1 MSIIDVSHLEKRYDE
16 KIAVADVSF
25 AVEEGEIFG
34 ILGPNGAGKTTTLEC
49 VAGLRER
56 SSGAVSVLGCDPWRE
71 GPALREV
78 LGLQLQDS
86 TLPAKLRVREA
97 LELYSSFYRRPV
109 DWRSLVETLS
119 LVDTLETR
127 YAKLSGGQ
135 KQRLSIA
142 LALIGDPR
150 IAVLDELTTGLD
162 PSARRDTWA
171 LIEGIRDRGVTILL
185 VTHLMEE
192 AERLCDR
199 VAVIDAGRTIAVD
212 TPGRLA
218 EYSGGLQRVS
228 FRPSTS
234 FDDAILLDLGEVDSV
249 EHRQGQIVVAGRG
262 DLFAVVAGAL
272 ARAGVVARE
281 LRIAR
286 ASLEDAFVALTDHH
300 LGVVNGDPETTTAA
314 R

>member
-1 MSIIDVSHLEKRYDE
+1 
-16 KIAVADVSF
+16 
-25 AVEEGEIFG
+25 
-34 ILGPNGAGKTTTLEC
+34 
-49 VAGLRER
+49 
-56 SSGAVSVLGCDPWRE
+56 
-71 GPALREV
+71 V

-86 TLPAKLRVREA
+86 ALPAKLRVRET
-97 LELYSSFYRRPV
+97 LELYSSLYRRPV

-119 LVDTLETR
+119 LVDTLETP

-135 KQRLSIA
+135 QQRLSIA

-171 LIEGIRDRGVTILL
+171 LIERIRDRGVTIVL

-199 VAVIDAGRTIAVD
+199 VAVIDGGRTIAVD

-218 EYSGGLQRVS
+218 DDAGGLQRLS
-228 FRPSTS
+228 FRSSTS
-234 FDDAILLDLGEVDSV
+234 FDDAILLDLAEVASL
-249 EHRQGQIVVAGRG
+249 EHRQGQTVVTGRG
-262 DLFAVVAGAL
+262 DLCGVVPGAL
-272 ARAGVVARE
+272 ARVGVVTRE
-281 LRIAR
+281 LRIVR
-286 ASLEDAFVALTDHH
+286 SSLEDAFVALTDHH
-300 LGVVNGDPETTTAA
+300 LGAVDGDPETTTAA